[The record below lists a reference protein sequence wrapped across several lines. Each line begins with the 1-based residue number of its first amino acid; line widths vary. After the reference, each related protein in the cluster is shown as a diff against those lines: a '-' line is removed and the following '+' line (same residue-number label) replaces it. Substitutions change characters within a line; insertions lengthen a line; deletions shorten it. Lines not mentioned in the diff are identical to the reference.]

1 MLELGLLLIAFL
13 LILACGVFVAA
24 EFSLLAVQRSSVENK
39 VKRGDVRAKG
49 VLQALT
55 TLSTQLSSAQVGI
68 TLTNLLIGYLA
79 EPAIARL
86 VAPVLAALHVSE
98 HFVTSISLVLGLLLA
113 TALTMIFGELV
124 PKNLAIAK
132 PYRVAAAVQLPLL
145 MFTQFMRWPI
155 RMLNAS
161 ANGILRLFG
170 IEPTE
175 ELASAR
181 SADELLSLVR
191 RSAERG
197 ALPQESAVMLERSL
211 NFGELRAL
219 DAITPRLR
227 VKALAADSSVE
238 DVLELAKSSGFSRFP
253 VYGDNLD
260 DIRGIVHVKYAF
272 AVSKRQRGS
281 TNVKEI
287 MTKPLF
293 VPSSISLEALL
304 DDLRLD
310 GMQMAVAVD
319 EFGAID
325 GIVTVEDLLEE
336 LVGDVK
342 DEHDTSGAKARALKN
357 GNWNISGLLRPDELA
372 ELTGVYLPEHDD
384 VETIAGLVAH
394 HLERIPKVGDTATL
408 SGVDRAGN
416 AMVIRLK
423 VRKMDGQR
431 IDRLVL
437 DSEVKV

>member
-49 VLQALT
+49 VLQALS

-219 DAITPRLR
+219 DAMTPRLR

-304 DDLRLD
+304 DDLRID

-342 DEHDTSGAKARALKN
+342 DEHDISGAKARALKN

-394 HLERIPKVGDTATL
+394 HLERIPKVGDMATL

-416 AMVIRLK
+416 EMVIRLK

-437 DSEVKV
+437 DSEVRV

>member
-219 DAITPRLR
+219 DAMTPRLR

-342 DEHDTSGAKARALKN
+342 DEHDISGAKARALKN

-394 HLERIPKVGDTATL
+394 HLERIPKVGDMATL

-416 AMVIRLK
+416 EMVIRLK

-437 DSEVKV
+437 DSEVRV

>member
-49 VLQALT
+49 VLQALS

-219 DAITPRLR
+219 DAMTPRLR

-342 DEHDTSGAKARALKN
+342 DEHDISGAKARALKN

-394 HLERIPKVGDTATL
+394 HLERIPKVGDMATL

-416 AMVIRLK
+416 EMVIRLK

>member
-1 MLELGLLLIAFL
+1 MIELGLLLIAFL

-49 VLQALT
+49 VLKALS

-219 DAITPRLR
+219 DAMTPRLR

-342 DEHDTSGAKARALKN
+342 DEHDISGAKARALKN

-394 HLERIPKVGDTATL
+394 HLERIPKVGDMATL

-416 AMVIRLK
+416 EMVIRLK

-437 DSEVKV
+437 DSEVRV

>member
-1 MLELGLLLIAFL
+1 MIELGLLLIAFL

-39 VKRGDVRAKG
+39 MKRGDVRAKG
-49 VLQALT
+49 VLQALS

-219 DAITPRLR
+219 DAMTPRLR

-272 AVSKRQRGS
+272 AVSRRQRGS

-342 DEHDTSGAKARALKN
+342 DEHDISGAKARALKN

-394 HLERIPKVGDTATL
+394 HLERIPKVGDMATL

-416 AMVIRLK
+416 EMVIRLK

>member
-1 MLELGLLLIAFL
+1 
-13 LILACGVFVAA
+13 
-24 EFSLLAVQRSSVENK
+24 
-39 VKRGDVRAKG
+39 
-49 VLQALT
+49 
-55 TLSTQLSSAQVGI
+55 
-68 TLTNLLIGYLA
+68 
-79 EPAIARL
+79 
-86 VAPVLAALHVSE
+86 
-98 HFVTSISLVLGLLLA
+98 
-113 TALTMIFGELV
+113 
-124 PKNLAIAK
+124 
-132 PYRVAAAVQLPLL
+132 
-145 MFTQFMRWPI
+145 
-155 RMLNAS
+155 MLNAS

-197 ALPQESAVMLERSL
+197 ALPRESAVMLERSL

-219 DAITPRLR
+219 DAMTPRLR

-394 HLERIPKVGDTATL
+394 HLERIPKVGDMATL

-416 AMVIRLK
+416 EMVIRLK

>member
-1 MLELGLLLIAFL
+1 MIELGLLLIAFL

-219 DAITPRLR
+219 DAMTPRLR

-342 DEHDTSGAKARALKN
+342 DEHDISGAKARALKN

-394 HLERIPKVGDTATL
+394 HLERIPKVGDMATL

-416 AMVIRLK
+416 EMVIRLK

-437 DSEVKV
+437 DSEVRV

>member
-49 VLQALT
+49 VLQALS

-219 DAITPRLR
+219 DAMTPRLR

-342 DEHDTSGAKARALKN
+342 DEHDISGAKARALKN

-394 HLERIPKVGDTATL
+394 HLERIPKVGDMATL

-416 AMVIRLK
+416 EMVIRLK

-437 DSEVKV
+437 DSEVRV

>member
-49 VLQALT
+49 ILQALS

-191 RSAERG
+191 RSAKHG

-219 DAITPRLR
+219 DAMTPRLR

-238 DVLELAKSSGFSRFP
+238 DVLKLAKSSGFSRFP

-272 AVSKRQRGS
+272 AVSKRQRGT

-287 MTKPLF
+287 MMKPLF

-342 DEHDTSGAKARALKN
+342 DEHDISGAKARALKN

-394 HLERIPKVGDTATL
+394 HLERIPKVGDMATL

-416 AMVIRLK
+416 EMVIRLK

-437 DSEVKV
+437 DSEVRV